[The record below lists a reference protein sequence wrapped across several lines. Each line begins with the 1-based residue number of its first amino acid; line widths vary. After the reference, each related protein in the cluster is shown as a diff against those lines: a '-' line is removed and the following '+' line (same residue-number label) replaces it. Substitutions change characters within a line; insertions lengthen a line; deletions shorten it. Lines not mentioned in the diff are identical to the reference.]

1 MSPHSLTNF
10 EAQKYYQNE
19 PSLKCVYSKNNLPKI
34 NDEAYV
40 INLDK
45 CKLIGTHWIPLYVNC
60 GNGRGSYDTTYF
72 DSIGAEHIP
81 KETKKFIGNKNIK
94 INIYSRKAYNLKLCG
109 YKSLFDYTN
118 LYSSN
123 EYEIIS
129 KY

>member
-19 PSLKCVYSKNNLPKI
+19 PSLKCVYSKYNLPKI

-60 GNGRGSYDTTYF
+60 GNGRGSYDKPILTALELNIF
-72 DSIGAEHIP
+72 QKKP
-81 KETKKFIGNKNIK
+81 KN
-94 INIYSRKAYNLKLCG
+94 S
-109 YKSLFDYTN
+109 
-118 LYSSN
+118 
-123 EYEIIS
+123 
-129 KY
+129 